1 MNGMTTA
8 MTLGMGAVCA
18 LILLVLILAAVALV
32 IYLRSGIAAPPE
44 RRDREDRS
52 ARGGPTSSTQTPS

>member
-1 MNGMTTA
+1 MMNGMTTA

-18 LILLVLILAAVALV
+18 LILFVLILAAVALV
-32 IYLRSGIAAPPE
+32 KYLRSGIAPPPE

-52 ARGGPTSSTQTPS
+52 GRGGSTPQTPSR